1 MDLRAA
7 AVTNTEVCFRVATY
21 NVHKCQGFDRRIRP
35 ERIIEVIRELDADII
50 CLQEVVDAP
59 AGGARF
65 NQAGEIARALSGYA
79 VCFGTNRPLYGG
91 NYGNMTL
98 TRFALKEWENHN
110 VTHKRREERGVLQAD
125 IKVGENRVIH
135 VFNVHLGTGYIERRA
150 QAERLLSAEVLR
162 QDLPGPRLVVGDFN
176 EWTRGRATRLLRK
189 SFRTFRP
196 EHGLR
201 FPRTFPG
208 MLPLLSLDY
217 YYYEAPLELQAA
229 KLWRSQKALV
239 ASDHLPLLADFAFW
253 TDTLET
259 DSRPS

>member
-1 MDLRAA
+1 MDLRAP
-7 AVTNTEVCFRVATY
+7 AVKEGEIRFRVATY
-21 NVHKCQGFDRRIRP
+21 NIHKCQGFDRRIRP
-35 ERIIEVIRELDADII
+35 ERIIEVIRGLDADVL

-65 NQAGEIARALSGYA
+65 NQAGEIARAMSEYA

-98 TRFALKEWENHN
+98 TRFELKRWKNHDL
-110 VTHKRREERGVLQAD
+110 TQKREERGVLQAD
-125 IKVGENRVIH
+125 INVGPNAVMH
-135 VFNVHLGTGYIERRA
+135 VFNVHLGTGHRERRA
-150 QAERLLSAEVLR
+150 QAERLLSAEVLG
-162 QDLPGPRLVVGDFN
+162 QDRSGPRLVVGDFN
-176 EWTRGRATRLLRK
+176 EWTRGRTTKMLRK

-217 YYYEAPLELQAA
+217 FYYEAPLELQAT
-229 KLWRSQKALV
+229 KLWRSRKALV
-239 ASDHLPLLADFAFW
+239 ASDHLPLIADFRIV
-253 TDTLET
+253 TDYLPEEP
-259 DSRPS
+259 R

>member
-7 AVTNTEVCFRVATY
+7 AVKEGEIRFRVATY
-21 NVHKCQGFDRRIRP
+21 NIHKCQGFDRRIRP
-35 ERIIEVIRELDADII
+35 DRIIEVIHELHADVI

-59 AGGARF
+59 AAGARF
-65 NQAGEIARALSGYA
+65 NQAGEIARALSDYA

-98 TRFALKEWENHN
+98 TRFELNRWMNHD
-110 VTHKRREERGVLQAD
+110 VTHKREERGVLQAD
-125 IKVGENRVIH
+125 IDLGRNAVIH
-135 VFNVHLGTGYIERRA
+135 VFNVHLGTGYRERRA
-150 QAERLLSAEVLR
+150 QAERLLSAEVLG
-162 QDLPGPRLVVGDFN
+162 QDQSGPRLVVGDFN
-176 EWTRGRATRLLRK
+176 EWTRGRTTKMLRG

-217 YYYEAPLELQAA
+217 YYYEVPLELEAT
-229 KLWRSQKALV
+229 KLWRSRKALV
-239 ASDHLPLLADFAFW
+239 ASDHLPLIADFRIG
-253 TDTLET
+253 TD
-259 DSRPS
+259 